1 MRLTI
6 MEPHQG
12 RPICPPKHPALQ
24 VAKLGYRRSS
34 KTKAPA
40 RLTGRGLPANPPGVQ
55 QRVAGSRLSRRNGK
69 NWVVRSVSRPFETTR
84 GGYQI
89 TMRAGRVTETFG
101 SKDGVRHGGPPPAPQ
116 RAQEGAAQSGK
127 HRAAAMDALAAGIT
141 GGAGGWVSAA
151 RGRCCRSRPLFRA

>member
-1 MRLTI
+1 M
-6 MEPHQG
+6 
-12 RPICPPKHPALQ
+12 
-24 VAKLGYRRSS
+24 
-34 KTKAPA
+34 
-40 RLTGRGLPANPPGVQ
+40 
-55 QRVAGSRLSRRNGK
+55 VAGSSLSRRNGK
-69 NWVVRSVSRPFETTR
+69 NWVVRSVSRPFETAR

-101 SKDGVRHGGPPPAPQ
+101 SKEKEAAFGMEDGRLH
-116 RAQEGAAQSGK
+116 RSEHREGAAPSGR